1 VIKVIRNTLLLTSFF
16 FSSMVTANSNGGM
29 ITFRGAIV
37 EGSCEVIQ
45 SENKLTGNCSGT
57 DNPEKLVH
65 YNDINK
71 MGIRKPHPLPDD
83 KGYMY
88 IDSIDKKN
96 KIGFLYVVYK

>member
-1 VIKVIRNTLLLTSFF
+1 MIKVIRNIFLLTSLFT
-16 FSSMVTANSNGGM
+16 SSMGMANSTGM

-71 MGIRKPHPLPDD
+71 LGIRKPHPLPDD

-88 IDSIDKKN
+88 IDSLDKKN